1 MILLIVVSNLKLKRC
16 NLFYSYV
23 GKWEFLLQWNRISS
37 MRSKKKEK
45 VLCCHR
51 SQARDCM
58 EFPYSSV
65 MSLIILQPASKRYY
79 QGPCKPFWWKV
90 PTMENW
96 RDIRPSQSCWLT
108 SNQGCG
114 PSCSVGL
121 LSVVAKYCMPSRM
134 QVQEVFCFNVSPYQA
149 GWCWHWSSWALAAD
163 TMTQFSLNT
172 YVCHFIV
179 NTVVQW
185 LSCVWVSVTPWIVA
199 HQASLSFTISQSLL
213 KFMFIELVML
223 SNHLILCHPLLP
235 LSSVFPSIRVFSIEL
250 AFYFRW
256 PKCWS
261 FSSSPTNEYSG
272 LRVNECVLVSY
283 YSLSTLPER

>member
-1 MILLIVVSNLKLKRC
+1 MILLIVVSNLKLKSC

-45 VLCCHR
+45 ALCCHR

-108 SNQGCG
+108 SNQSCG

-163 TMTQFSLNT
+163 TMTQPSVSAPRRTIYARNRSRVT
-172 YVCHFIV
+172 AQGPGRKWKVSQR
-179 NTVVQW
+179 TVP
-185 LSCVWVSVTPWIVA
+185 VT
-199 HQASLSFTISQSLL
+199 TGG
-213 KFMFIELVML
+213 
-223 SNHLILCHPLLP
+223 SN
-235 LSSVFPSIRVFSIEL
+235 
-250 AFYFRW
+250 
-256 PKCWS
+256 
-261 FSSSPTNEYSG
+261 SG
-272 LRVNECVLVSY
+272 LVSSAGFY
-283 YSLSTLPER
+283 